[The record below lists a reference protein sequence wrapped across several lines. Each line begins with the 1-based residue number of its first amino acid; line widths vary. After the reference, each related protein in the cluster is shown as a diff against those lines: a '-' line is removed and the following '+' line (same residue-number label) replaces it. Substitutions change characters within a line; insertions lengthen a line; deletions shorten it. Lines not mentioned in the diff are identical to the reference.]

1 MSREQIIS
9 TVMRIADEQ
18 RTDKSDL
25 HMLRYDTDTDST
37 LMIYLAGSVSDDI
50 LWATQFESM
59 TRLVNKLE
67 DERITVKSVDVDDDA
82 EADEF
87 CCVIRI

>member
-9 TVMRIADEQ
+9 TVTRIADEQ

-25 HMLRYDTDTDST
+25 HVLRYDTDTDGT
-37 LMIYLAGSVSDDI
+37 LMIYFSGSVFDDI
-50 LWATQFESM
+50 LWASQFESM
-59 TRLVNKLE
+59 TRFVNKLE

>member
-9 TVMRIADEQ
+9 TVTRIADEQ

-25 HMLRYDTDTDST
+25 HVLRYDIDTDGT
-37 LMIYLAGSVSDDI
+37 LMIYIAGSVSDDI

-59 TRLVNKLE
+59 TRLVNRLE
-67 DERITVKSVDVDDDA
+67 DDRIAVKSVDVDDDA
-82 EADEF
+82 EPDEF
-87 CCVIRI
+87 SCVIKI